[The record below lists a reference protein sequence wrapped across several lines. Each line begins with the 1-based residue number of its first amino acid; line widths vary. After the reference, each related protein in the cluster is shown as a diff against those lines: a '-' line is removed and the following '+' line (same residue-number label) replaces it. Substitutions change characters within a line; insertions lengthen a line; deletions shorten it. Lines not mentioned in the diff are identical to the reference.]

1 MAIQKK
7 IYPVICLKGYNFGI
21 MHLYFQLIISFYNHK
36 IHSSIFF
43 KVTSPPFMR
52 NVPFLCI
59 TQCYIKLSIILNIPY
74 QNWLRKSWMPNQVF
88 YSLFSLYLLTHLHYI
103 TFQKDFWK
111 FLIMPVNTFYPK
123 QKLSKCILGKGG
135 EERGRHGFPT
145 SPMPTFIFCC
155 LKWLLLMLVNWF
167 LNIFLY
173 TGLQFS
179 SLHFKIFNHSTMSKQ
194 EGSAMEKWGEL
205 VRNENMDA
213 AQSLGKRHSPLRE
226 QILHHLMG
234 QRHYPRAA
242 TKARG
247 MPPALRTP
255 AWWAQWGYC

>member
-7 IYPVICLKGYNFGI
+7 IYPIICLKGYNFGI

-111 FLIMPVNTFYPK
+111 FLIVPEQNRSSVNAYWEK
-123 QKLSKCILGKGG
+123 
-135 EERGRHGFPT
+135 EERIEGGMDFPPLPCPPL
-145 SPMPTFIFCC
+145 SFAALSDSYSC
-155 LKWLLLMLVNWF
+155 LSIDF
-167 LNIFLY
+167 
-173 TGLQFS
+173 
-179 SLHFKIFNHSTMSKQ
+179 
-194 EGSAMEKWGEL
+194 
-205 VRNENMDA
+205 
-213 AQSLGKRHSPLRE
+213 
-226 QILHHLMG
+226 
-234 QRHYPRAA
+234 
-242 TKARG
+242 
-247 MPPALRTP
+247 
-255 AWWAQWGYC
+255 